1 MGAMSSPDPAENRKP
16 KTLLGR
22 AVQVV
27 LAVVLVLVG
36 PVMIGAGSRMAD
48 AHEDLARTGVHTTG
62 TVVDFN
68 DARRASQRDIRVRY
82 TSADGTARV
91 TSATVGH
98 GQQPPDGG
106 QVTVVYRE
114 EDPGKAMVLGYE
126 SDGVTVRGIG
136 TVLTM
141 IFIPIVL
148 LLVFANRGKG
158 PGNQAR

>member
-1 MGAMSSPDPAENRKP
+1 
-16 KTLLGR
+16 
-22 AVQVV
+22 
-27 LAVVLVLVG
+27 
-36 PVMIGAGSRMAD
+36 MAD

-62 TVVDFN
+62 TIVDFN

-82 TSADGTARV
+82 TSADGTDRV
-91 TSATVGH
+91 TWATVGH
-98 GQQPPDGG
+98 GQQPADGAE
-106 QVTVVYRE
+106 VTVMYRE

-148 LLVFANRGKG
+148 LFVFSNRGKG
-158 PGNQAR
+158 PGNQAA